1 MGDAPLRIA
10 LLGCNRNAALL
21 RRNPSFTYRCEN
33 LAEALRRAGHE
44 VWLGHAS
51 RLPWWRRFDVVQF
64 HRPLDG
70 PRLAALAALLRARGT
85 LLQAD
90 FDDLVFDP
98 ALAEASPAVLNGLR
112 PLAALRAEFARHAAA
127 LRRLGRATVST
138 APLAEAAAGVLAM
151 APRRVP
157 NAIHARW
164 RAMPVPPASLRPP
177 LMTYLPGT
185 RSHDRDFA
193 LVAPAL
199 ERVLARHPEARLLV
213 TGPLHFTLRARE
225 GQVRHEEKLPFER
238 YHEAVQRGR
247 VNLAP
252 LEASPFT
259 RCKSAL
265 KVIEAGCWGIPTVL
279 SPLPDAERFVGSG
292 AVFAENPA
300 AWEAALERLLFDDA
314 AHAAETDGLA
324 ARMRALADIDS
335 IAADWVA
342 AVREARDGH

>member
-1 MGDAPLRIA
+1 MGGAPLRIA
-10 LLGCNRNAALL
+10 LLGCNRNAALV

-44 VWLGHAS
+44 VWLGHVS

-70 PRLAALAALLRARGT
+70 SRLAALVALLRARGT

-112 PLAALRAEFARHAAA
+112 PLAALRAEFTRHAAA
-127 LRRLGRATVST
+127 LRRIGRATVST
-138 APLAEAAAGVLAM
+138 APLAEAAAGALA
-151 APRRVP
+151 ATARLVP
-157 NAIHARW
+157 NAIPGRW
-164 RAMPVPPASLRPP
+164 RALPLPPPAGRP

-199 ERVLARHPEARLLV
+199 ERVLARHPEARLQV

-225 GQVRHEEKLPFER
+225 GQVAHEEKLPFER

-292 AVFAENPA
+292 AVFAADAA

-314 AHAAETDGLA
+314 AHAAETAGLA
-324 ARMRALADIDS
+324 ARMRALADIDA

-342 AVREARDGH
+342 AVREARDGR